1 MADGGGSD
9 SPAPPPS
16 ENGGDF
22 LLSLLHRRPNPQ
34 QQSNNPSIRSQP
46 PPPPPPQQQQSFTL
60 DPAIAAVGPTLN
72 SFPPQSNWPSNG
84 TPPWPHSPNLLGFP
98 QFQQN
103 PFPSNQFDGNQRVS
117 GEDDYRLGFNGA
129 PNQSMV
135 HQQQQQSPP
144 QRLVFGSFS
153 GDATQSL
160 NGGGGF
166 LNGSLNPTKDPNF
179 PHLGSFGRG
188 NWGPIGNNGR
198 GGSKSTP
205 PGFSTNQRGLDTHLG
220 SRDGERGVIG
230 SFQRGYDDRGMMGSS
245 SQRNHDDRGMM
256 GGFQRGYDGREM
268 MGSSQRNHNDRG
280 MMSSSQRNFD
290 DRGGVMGGFQRG
302 YDDGRM
308 MGSSQRNHDNAK
320 GDHSNLWDKSSVD
333 LSAENDRLRRLSI
346 QSEGRFNLSQQ
357 IDHPG
362 PPMGMNL
369 HSVSP
374 ADAQDSFSM
383 LNKEARGGGGQYKEE
398 LGQLSKG
405 KREGNGEFGPAD
417 DETEGFGEDIVE
429 SVLLE
434 DETDAKDGKKTS
446 RTSREKESRM
456 DTRGQ
461 WLLGQ
466 RLRMVKRYMACRNDI
481 HRHDVPFIA
490 VYKSLIPAEEELEKQ
505 KQLMAKL
512 DNLVAQEWPNAKLYL
527 YGSCANSFGFPKSDI
542 DVCLAIEDDD
552 VNKSEMLLKL
562 ADILESNDF
571 QNVQALTRARVPI
584 VKLMDPFTEISC
596 DICINNVLA
605 VVNTKLLRDYSQ
617 IDGRLRQLAFIV
629 KHWAKS
635 RRVNETY
642 QGTLSSYAYVL
653 MCIHYL
659 QLRSPP
665 ILPCLQEMEPTY
677 SVRVDNIR
685 CAYFDNVERLS
696 TFGSRNR
703 ETIAELV
710 WGFFNYWAYG
720 HDYANTVVSVRT
732 GSILGKREKDWTR
745 RVGNDR
751 HLICIED
758 PFETSHDLGRVV
770 DKFSIRVLREE
781 FERAAKIMH
790 QDPNPSATLFE
801 PYVPGDNNS
810 NGQGHN

>member
-1 MADGGGSD
+1 MAEGGGGGD
-9 SPAPPPS
+9 SPAPPS
-16 ENGGDF
+16 ENNGGGEF
-22 LLSLLHRRPNPQ
+22 LLSLLHRRPH
-34 QQSNNPSIRSQP
+34 QQSSTNTNPPAP
-46 PPPPPPQQQQSFTL
+46 PPPQSFTL
-60 DPAIAAVGPTLN
+60 DPAIAAVGPTVN
-72 SFPPQSNWPSNG
+72 SNWASNV
-84 TPPWPHSPNLLGFP
+84 TPPWPHASSPPNLLGFP

-103 PFPSNQFDGNQRVS
+103 PFPSNQFDGNQRLS
-117 GEDDYRLGFNGA
+117 GEDAYRLGFNGA
-129 PNQSMV
+129 VNHHSV
-135 HQQQQQSPP
+135 VQQQP

-153 GDATQSL
+153 GDATQS
-160 NGGGGF
+160 GF
-166 LNGSLNPTKDPNF
+166 LNSSKDPNF
-179 PHLGSFGRG
+179 SHPASIGRG
-188 NWGPIGNNGR
+188 NWGPIGNNDGR
-198 GGSKSTP
+198 GSSKSTP
-205 PGFSTNQRGLDTHLG
+205 PPPGFSSNQRAWDRDLL
-220 SRDGERGVIG
+220 SRDA
-230 SFQRGYDDRGMMGSS
+230 DRGMLM
-245 SQRNHDDRGMM
+245 GMM
-256 GGFQRGYDGREM
+256 GG
-268 MGSSQRNHNDRG
+268 
-280 MMSSSQRNFD
+280 
-290 DRGGVMGGFQRG
+290 
-302 YDDGRM
+302 
-308 MGSSQRNHDNAK
+308 SQRNHDNAK
-320 GDHSNLWDKSSVD
+320 GEHPKVWDDD

-346 QSEGRFNLSQQ
+346 QNEGRFNLTQQ
-357 IDHPG
+357 VDHPG
-362 PPMGMNL
+362 PPMGKSL
-369 HSVSP
+369 HSVSA

-383 LNKEARGGGGQYKEE
+383 LSKEARGGGQYRGEM
-398 LGQLSKG
+398 GQLSKG
-405 KREGNGEFGPAD
+405 KREGNGEFGPAEG
-417 DETEGFGEDIVE
+417 ETEGFGEDIVE

-434 DETDAKDGKKTS
+434 DETDDKDAKDEKKTN

-481 HRHDVPFIA
+481 HRHDAPFTA
-490 VYKSLIPAEEELEKQ
+490 VFKSLIPAEEELEKQ

-512 DNLVAQEWPNAKLYL
+512 DSLVSKEWPNAKLYL

-542 DVCLAIEDDD
+542 DVCLAIDDGD
-552 VNKSEMLLKL
+552 VNKSEILLKL
-562 ADILESNDF
+562 ADSLESDNF

-584 VKLMDPFTEISC
+584 VKLMDPVTGISC

-605 VVNTKLLRDYSQ
+605 VVNTKLLRDYSM
-617 IDGRLRQLAFIV
+617 IDIRLRQLAFIV

-635 RRVNETY
+635 RKVNETY

-659 QLRSPP
+659 QQRSPP

-677 SVRVDNIR
+677 SVRVDNIQ
-685 CAYFDNVERLS
+685 CAYFDNVGRLS
-696 TFGSRNR
+696 TFGSSNR

-790 QDPNPSATLFE
+790 QDPNPCAKLFE
-801 PYVPGDNNS
+801 PYVPGDDNS

>member
-1 MADGGGSD
+1 MAEGGGGD
-9 SPAPPPS
+9 SPVPPS
-16 ENGGDF
+16 ENNGGEY
-22 LLSLLHRRPNPQ
+22 LLSLLHRRPNQ
-34 QQSNNPSIRSQP
+34 QTNNTNPSIRPS
-46 PPPPPPQQQQSFTL
+46 PPPPQQQQQQSFAV
-60 DPAIAAVGPTLN
+60 DPAIAAVGPTVN
-72 SFPPQSNWPSNG
+72 SFTPSNWPSNG
-84 TPPWPHSPNLLGFP
+84 TPPPWPHASSSPPNFSPNLLGFP

-103 PFPSNQFDGNQRVS
+103 PFTSNQFDGNQRES
-117 GEDDYRLGFNGA
+117 AEDAAYRLGFNGA
-129 PNQSMV
+129 VNHHSI
-135 HQQQQQSPP
+135 QQSPP

-160 NGGGGF
+160 NGGGGGF
-166 LNGSLNPTKDPNF
+166 LNGSLNSSKDPNF
-179 PHLGSFGRG
+179 PRLGSIGRG

-205 PGFSTNQRGLDTHLG
+205 PPPPPGFSSSQRGFDRDLG
-220 SRDGERGVIG
+220 SRDGDRGMIG
-230 SFQRGYDDRGMMGSS
+230 SSQRSHHDDRGMMGNF
-245 SQRNHDDRGMM
+245 QRNHDDRGMM
-256 GGFQRGYDGREM
+256 GGFQRNHDDRGMMGNFQRSHDDRGMLGSFQRSYDGRGM
-268 MGSSQRNHNDRG
+268 MGSSH
-280 MMSSSQRNFD
+280 M
-290 DRGGVMGGFQRG
+290 
-302 YDDGRM
+302 
-308 MGSSQRNHDNAK
+308 NHDNAK
-320 GDHSNLWDKSSVD
+320 GEGSNVWDKSGVD

-362 PPMGMNL
+362 PPMGKNL
-369 HSVSP
+369 HSVSA

-383 LNKEARGGGGQYKEE
+383 LNKEARGGGGGGQYKEE

-405 KREGNGEFGPAD
+405 KREGNGEIGPAD
-417 DETEGFGEDIVE
+417 EENESFGEDIVE
-429 SVLLE
+429 SVLVE

-466 RLRMVKRYMACRNDI
+466 RLRNVKRYMACRNDI
-481 HRHDVPFIA
+481 RRHDAPFIA

-512 DNLVAQEWPNAKLYL
+512 DNLVANEWPNAKLYL

-584 VKLMDPFTEISC
+584 VKLMDPVTGISC

-635 RRVNETY
+635 RKVNETY

-696 TFGSRNR
+696 TFGSSNR

-790 QDPNPSATLFE
+790 QDPNPSAKLFE
-801 PYVPGDNNS
+801 PYVPGDNNNIS

>member
-1 MADGGGSD
+1 MAEGGGGD
-9 SPAPPPS
+9 SPAPPS
-16 ENGGDF
+16 ENNGGGEF
-22 LLSLLHRRPNPQ
+22 LLSLLHRRPH
-34 QQSNNPSIRSQP
+34 QQSSTNTNPPAP
-46 PPPPPPQQQQSFTL
+46 PPPQSFTL
-60 DPAIAAVGPTLN
+60 DPAIAAVGPTVN
-72 SFPPQSNWPSNG
+72 SNWASNG
-84 TPPWPHSPNLLGFP
+84 TPPWPHASSPPNLLGFP

-103 PFPSNQFDGNQRVS
+103 PFPSNQFDGNQRLS
-117 GEDDYRLGFNGA
+117 GEDGYRLGFNGA
-129 PNQSMV
+129 VNHHSI
-135 HQQQQQSPP
+135 QQQP

-153 GDATQSL
+153 GDATQT
-160 NGGGGF
+160 GF
-166 LNGSLNPTKDPNF
+166 LNSSKDPNF
-179 PHLGSFGRG
+179 SHPGSIGRG

-198 GGSKSTP
+198 GSSSKSTP
-205 PGFSTNQRGLDTHLG
+205 PPPGFSSNQRAWDRDLL
-220 SRDGERGVIG
+220 SRDADRGMLMG
-230 SFQRGYDDRGMMGSS
+230 TSQTSHDGRGMMGY
-245 SQRNHDDRGMM
+245 HD
-256 GGFQRGYDGREM
+256 
-268 MGSSQRNHNDRG
+268 DRG
-280 MMSSSQRNFD
+280 MMSSSQRNHD
-290 DRGGVMGGFQRG
+290 GRGMMGGFQRS
-302 YDDGRM
+302 YDGRGM
-308 MGSSQRNHDNAK
+308 MGGSQRNHDNAK
-320 GDHSNLWDKSSVD
+320 GEHPKVWDDD

-346 QSEGRFNLSQQ
+346 QNEGRFNLTQQ
-357 IDHPG
+357 VDHPG
-362 PPMGMNL
+362 PPMGKSL
-369 HSVSP
+369 HSVSA

-383 LNKEARGGGGQYKEE
+383 LSKEARGGGQYRGEV
-398 LGQLSKG
+398 GQLSKG
-405 KREGNGEFGPAD
+405 KREGNGEFGPAEG
-417 DETEGFGEDIVE
+417 ETEGFGEDIVE

-434 DETDAKDGKKTS
+434 DAKDEKKAS

-481 HRHDVPFIA
+481 HRHDAPFIA
-490 VYKSLIPAEEELEKQ
+490 VFKSLIPAEEELEKQ

-512 DNLVAQEWPNAKLYL
+512 DNLVAKEWPNAKLYL

-542 DVCLAIEDDD
+542 DVCLAIDDDD
-552 VNKSEMLLKL
+552 VNKSEILLKL
-562 ADILESNDF
+562 ADSLESDNF

-584 VKLMDPFTEISC
+584 VKLMDPVTGISC

-605 VVNTKLLRDYSQ
+605 VVNTKLLRDYSM

-635 RRVNETY
+635 RKVNETY

-659 QLRSPP
+659 QQRSPP
-665 ILPCLQEMEPTY
+665 ILPCLQEMEPTC
-677 SVRVDNIR
+677 SVRVDNIQ
-685 CAYFDNVERLS
+685 CAYFDNVGRLS
-696 TFGSRNR
+696 TFGSGNR

-790 QDPNPSATLFE
+790 QDPNPCAKLFE
-801 PYVPGDNNS
+801 PYVPGDDNS